1 MKITTIFFL
10 HFVNKIFANY
20 DTLYLAT
27 KNMSIENFDASTKT
41 VKTTQ
46 SRLLIHHQ
54 QTSCFNLQHYNVTL
68 RLKIKSPFPKQFS
81 LFTKIYRK
89 GQLHCA
95 HLCSGKFQSNGDC
108 NAFSYDSKSQVCKLA
123 NLTFLE
129 DPKPENSA
137 QVKFKSQK
145 AFKMYLVLTV
155 ELHAQHSAL

>member
-1 MKITTIFFL
+1 MPVQKLWKPPKVGGWYTISKL
-10 HFVNKIFANY
+10 HA
-20 DTLYLAT
+20 
-27 KNMSIENFDASTKT
+27 
-41 VKTTQ
+41 
-46 SRLLIHHQ
+46 LI
-54 QTSCFNLQHYNVTL
+54 SNIIML
-68 RLKIKSPFPKQFS
+68 RWGSKFIKSPFPKPFS
-81 LFTKIYRK
+81 LFNKIYRK

-137 QVKFKSQK
+137 QVKFKSWK

-155 ELHAQHSAL
+155 ELHAQHSALWQSSNDLSRWVSLLLTEHKQTLWWR